1 MGEGLAEQMVLFKAL
16 KDMGELAWGKSFLG
30 RGSAK
35 APGRGKE
42 YPGWVVE

>member
-35 APGRGKE
+35 ALGRGKE
-42 YPGWVVE
+42 